1 MRHGAVLASLLVLT
15 LLLTALMFAPPE
27 AEAARRKKT
36 TTTTTHTS
44 TTRTTTT
51 SYTTTRTTTTSVTST
66 TTSTAYSDTFPA
78 VNPAILGTCP
88 PEVHDRYFV
97 IGPDGRKYR
106 TWHPVTVPIDPS
118 NPSRGTCTFA
128 HEHGDNPVQGRFRDL
143 PAFGYPSKVAGMVDE
158 IAAHAGFKVFYHRME
173 GGRAGQ
179 QGGVEDCLPSGN
191 GWRRTPCQG
200 VSLNSDRCS

>member
-1 MRHGAVLASLLVLT
+1 MRHGAVLASLLILT

-51 SYTTTRTTTTSVTST
+51 SSTTRTTTTT

-78 VNPAILGTCP
+78 VNSAILGTCP

-143 PAFGYPSKVAGMVDE
+143 PAFGYPSKVARMVDE

-173 GGRAGQ
+173 GDGLGNRAEWRIVYH
-179 QGGVEDCLPSGN
+179 QGTAGAARLVRSFTQF
-191 GWRRTPCQG
+191 R
-200 VSLNSDRCS
+200 